1 MTRVSEW
8 IASGTGV
15 TCGTGTLTEYL
26 FNSTWCERRQMST
39 YAATYSPNAYRA
51 SAVLTA
57 SPGQLVVMLYDGA
70 RRFLHQASVAMGE
83 RDVPVAHNKLTR
95 AEEIIRHLRNT
106 LDMDQ
111 GELPARLQSIYTFSL
126 SHLRQARLDQDPAKI
141 LEIDEM
147 LGKLRESWAAIA
159 DQPVDER

>member
-1 MTRVSEW
+1 
-8 IASGTGV
+8 
-15 TCGTGTLTEYL
+15 
-26 FNSTWCERRQMST
+26 MST
-39 YAATYSPNAYRA
+39 YAATYSPNAYRS
-51 SAVLTA
+51 SAVMTA

-70 RRFLHQASVAMGE
+70 RRFLHQAAVAMGD
-83 RDVPVAHNKLTR
+83 RDVATSGTKLTR

-111 GELPARLQSIYTFSL
+111 GEIAARLQSIYTFSL
-126 SHLRQARLDQDPAKI
+126 SHLRQARLDQDPDKVM
-141 LEIDEM
+141 EIDEI

>member
-1 MTRVSEW
+1 
-8 IASGTGV
+8 
-15 TCGTGTLTEYL
+15 
-26 FNSTWCERRQMST
+26 MST

-70 RRFLHQASVAMGE
+70 RRFLHQAAAAMGE
-83 RDVPVAHNKLTR
+83 RNIPTAHNKLTR
-95 AEEIIRHLRNT
+95 AEDIIRHLRK
-106 LDMDQ
+106 
-111 GELPARLQSIYTFSL
+111 E
-126 SHLRQARLDQDPAKI
+126 RLDQDPSKI
-141 LEIDEM
+141 LEIDDI

>member
-1 MTRVSEW
+1 
-8 IASGTGV
+8 
-15 TCGTGTLTEYL
+15 
-26 FNSTWCERRQMST
+26 MST
-39 YAATYSPNAYRA
+39 YAATHSPKAYRS
-51 SAVLTA
+51 SAILTA

-70 RRFLHQASVAMGE
+70 RRFLNQATVAMGE
-83 RDVPVAHNKLTR
+83 RDIPGAHNKLTR
-95 AEEIIRHLRNT
+95 AEDIIRQLRNA

-141 LEIDEM
+141 LEIDEI
-147 LGKLRESWAAIA
+147 LGKLRDSWAAIA